1 MPDEFKATDQLKD
14 YYRNWIAVY
23 KEGAIRDVTLS
34 KYKMSLTWIE
44 KLAPDLKLCDVTRT
58 VYQQIINEYAKEHE
72 RQTTMDYHHQLKGAI
87 LDAVVEGLIQRD
99 PTRKVIIKGC
109 TPADKKKK

>member
-58 VYQQIINEYAKEHE
+58 VYQQITKTSHSKNGL
-72 RQTTMDYHHQLKGAI
+72 RTLKT
-87 LDAVVEGLIQRD
+87 Q
-99 PTRKVIIKGC
+99 
-109 TPADKKKK
+109 